1 MIDTQTLLLILVV
14 TTFGNVCCFI
24 LGSRVFQQISK
35 GEKVGVEIP
44 NPVKVVQNTLDSFE
58 EKKEQE
64 KYKVIMDNIDNYNG
78 TSIGQKEIPG
88 S

>member
-1 MIDTQTLLLILVV
+1 MDMMQIICLIFV

-24 LGSRVFQQISK
+24 LGAKLFQQATK
-35 GEKVGVEIP
+35 GEKVGIEIP
-44 NPVKVVQNTLDSFE
+44 NPVKVVQNTIDSID

-64 KYKVIMDNIDNYNG
+64 KYRVIMDNIDNYNG
-78 TSIGQKEIPG
+78 TSLGQKNIPN

>member
-1 MIDTQTLLLILVV
+1 MNMTLLILI

-24 LGSRVFQQISK
+24 LGAKLFQQVSK
-35 GEKVGVEIP
+35 GEKVGIELP
-44 NPVKVVQNTLDSFE
+44 NPVKAIQEIGVSFE

-78 TSIGQKEIPG
+78 TALGQKEIPNR
-88 S
+88 